1 MRKSILFFSIA
12 LTAITLG
19 FTACSSDNND
29 DTPSVADRVAGT
41 YTGTDTLTI
50 GGTYGPYE
58 TAGCRYVIT
67 SAGDSSVTLTENE
80 VTYASTFIG
89 DVTQGTLTIKNIPYN
104 KTTGTFYLNLEGAG
118 AVAHVKCVSHGI
130 TTMDSDYTLTSGYV
144 RITPLG
150 SGRVR
155 VDKTYRYGKMPF
167 DIVTVYRGSSK

>member
-12 LTAITLG
+12 LTAITLV

-67 SAGDSSVTLTENE
+67 SAGDSSVTLTNVFRIPMAVAKEYSVVPRE
-80 VTYASTFIG
+80 AMVMLYTYRSSTSIVALFIG
-89 DVTQGTLTIKNIPYN
+89 FWNT
-104 KTTGTFYLNLEGAG
+104 
-118 AVAHVKCVSHGI
+118 
-130 TTMDSDYTLTSGYV
+130 
-144 RITPLG
+144 
-150 SGRVR
+150 
-155 VDKTYRYGKMPF
+155 RY
-167 DIVTVYRGSSK
+167 